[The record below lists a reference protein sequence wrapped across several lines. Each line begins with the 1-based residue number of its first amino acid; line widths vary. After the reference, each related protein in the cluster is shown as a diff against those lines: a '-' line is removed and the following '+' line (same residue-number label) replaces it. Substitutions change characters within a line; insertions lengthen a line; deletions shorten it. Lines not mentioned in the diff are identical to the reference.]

1 MSPRFLA
8 LSLIAAASLAMPL
21 AGQSPDPS
29 AARVLVN
36 TDKQGLALEG
46 HDPVAFFT
54 EGRPVKGNPAH
65 TATWQGA
72 TYRFSSA
79 EHRDAFAAEP
89 AKYAPAFGGYCAY
102 GASRGYAASVEIDT
116 WQIVDGRLILNY
128 SQSVKR
134 RFNED
139 RAGYLQKADREWPGV
154 IAKEGRR
161 AGD

>member
-21 AGQSPDPS
+21 AAQSDGS
-29 AARVLVN
+29 APAKVLVN

-54 EGRPVKGNPAH
+54 EARAVKGSREH

-72 TYRFSSA
+72 TYWFSSA
-79 EHRDAFAAEP
+79 ETRAAFEAEP

-102 GASRGYAASVEIDT
+102 GASRGYAASVEIGT

-154 IAKEGRR
+154 VAKEGRSV
-161 AGD
+161 GS

>member
-1 MSPRFLA
+1 MSRRFLA
-8 LSLIAAASLAMPL
+8 LSLIAVASLALPL
-21 AGQSPDPS
+21 AGQSPDP

-36 TDKQGLALEG
+36 TDKQGLALGG

-54 EGRPVKGNPAH
+54 EARAVKGSPTH
-65 TATWQGA
+65 TVTWQGA

-79 EHRDAFAAEP
+79 GHRDAFEAEP

-154 IAKEGRR
+154 IAKKGRP
-161 AGD
+161 AGE